1 MLNSEETSQLLTKAK
16 RGDNQ
21 AKETLLINNSGL
33 IKTLTKRF
41 LNKGVDYDDLYQL
54 GCIGFIKAID
64 NYDFSFDNKFSTYAV
79 PMILGEIKRYLR
91 DNGSIKVSRLIK
103 NQAYKINRYIED
115 FKRDK
120 GSEPTVEDLS
130 KAFDMSTEE
139 IAFALDSS
147 KMPLSLNGVSDD
159 GDDELPD
166 LLQKIPDSF
175 SEDDLI
181 DKITFSSLIEKL
193 PIREREIILMRYYH
207 DKTQS
212 ETAKLLGISQVQ
224 VSRIEQ
230 KILEKFKKII

>member
-1 MLNSEETSQLLTKAK
+1 
-16 RGDNQ
+16 
-21 AKETLLINNSGL
+21 
-33 IKTLTKRF
+33 
-41 LNKGVDYDDLYQL
+41 
-54 GCIGFIKAID
+54 
-64 NYDFSFDNKFSTYAV
+64 
-79 PMILGEIKRYLR
+79 
-91 DNGSIKVSRLIK
+91 
-103 NQAYKINRYIED
+103 
-115 FKRDK
+115 
-120 GSEPTVEDLS
+120 
-130 KAFDMSTEE
+130 MSLEE

-147 KMPLSLNGVSDD
+147 KMPLSLNGVADD

-181 DKITFSSLIEKL
+181 DKITFSSLIDKL
-193 PIREREIILMRYYH
+193 PIRERQIILMRYYH